1 MMLTSY
7 SAWVGLISFISFV
20 GLAIYQ
26 LCTYNINEIA
36 FVISEIVLAVVFFT
50 GGIITYLGDK

>member
-1 MMLTSY
+1 MRLTSY
-7 SAWVGLISFISFV
+7 STWVGLISFISLV

-36 FVISEIVLAVVFFT
+36 FVISEIVLEVLFFT
-50 GGIITYLGDK
+50 GGIITCLGDE

>member
-1 MMLTSY
+1 MRLTSY
-7 SAWVGLISFISFV
+7 STWVGLISFISFV

-36 FVISEIVLAVVFFT
+36 FVISEIVLAVLFFMC
-50 GGIITYLGDK
+50 GIITYLGDK